1 MGKVIILTSE
11 TEKAD
16 LIYFPDNQY
25 PLDLKISVLGFG
37 VTFDRRMDKASLVKL
52 KASFY
57 EDSIEN
63 ICDITTVKPYTCQA
77 EQDRT
82 RPMVTTLHLS
92 SSYDLRRKYF
102 YIDTDLDKTLI
113 SHFYVRLEINEV
125 KNRF

>member
-11 TEKAD
+11 TENAD

-37 VTFDRRMDKASLVKL
+37 VTFGKRMERASLAKL

-57 EDSIEN
+57 KDSVEN
-63 ICDITTVKPYTCQA
+63 ICDITTVNTYTCQA

-82 RPMVTTLHLS
+82 RPMEITLHLS
-92 SSYDLRRKYF
+92 SSYELRQNIFTSRL
-102 YIDTDLDKTLI
+102 IKT
-113 SHFYVRLEINEV
+113 RT
-125 KNRF
+125 

>member
-11 TEKAD
+11 TENAD

-25 PLDLKISVLGFG
+25 PLDLKSSVLGFG
-37 VTFDRRMDKASLVKL
+37 VTFGKRMERASLAKL

-57 EDSIEN
+57 KDSVEN
-63 ICDITTVKPYTCQA
+63 ICDITTVKPYTSQA
-77 EQDRT
+77 GQDRT
-82 RPMVTTLHLS
+82 RPMEITLHLS

-102 YIDTDLDKTLI
+102 YIETDQDKNLT
-113 SHFYVRLEINEV
+113 HFFVRLEISEV